1 MDQIENPKT
10 KNEKNQKPKNE
21 EHNEN
26 ISKLIY
32 ILLLYTFFL
41 LAGIYEEKIFKNTY
55 SNINNETGETVKSK
69 FNSPTIALF
78 IT

>member
-10 KNEKNQKPKNE
+10 KNEKNQKPKIE

-41 LAGIYEEKIFKNTY
+41 LAGIYEEKIFKNT
-55 SNINNETGETVKSK
+55 
-69 FNSPTIALF
+69 
-78 IT
+78 